1 MVQLLHMAAHRLWER
16 RTRRAF
22 VHAPAFVLALLCGG
36 SVAATQAQW
45 REHIHKVGIDVSPT
59 QPSRL
64 PPSRKQLLF
73 NHNPKAGGSTLR
85 KLFMK
90 AVPDGS
96 FNVVP
101 EHGSSRLAEQQRAFV
116 IGNVR
121 EPCEHYVSLWAF
133 NSKGRGS
140 FAHSAD
146 NATLGRDPPHYNSPG
161 DVHRFQTWLRL
172 ENVAGVVTRRFLRS
186 YGNRTH
192 VDCWV
197 FLDSLAA
204 SALGCLRQFEAQ
216 GGAVLWESPALVDLK
231 EKEAARAN
239 ELAEARASNGTLV
252 APRNRVHHGAC
263 SEYFD
268 EGSTGLIVGGIDAAL
283 ANAFGYIG
291 CCGHVRSHGET

>member
-45 REHIHKVGIDVSPT
+45 REHIHNVGIDVSPT

-85 KLFMK
+85 KLLMK
-90 AVPDGS
+90 AVSNETFTLVRESGAS
-96 FNVVP
+96 
-101 EHGSSRLAEQQRAFV
+101 GLAEQQRAFV

-172 ENVAGVVTRRFLRS
+172 KKVTGVVTRRFLSSSAGRLAIRS
-186 YGNRTH
+186 PSARRQ
-192 VDCWV
+192 
-197 FLDSLAA
+197 LRSRDSTSSHSSKSQLAA
-204 SALGCLRQFEAQ
+204 QDALSLSASTLQCASCC
-216 GGAVLWESPALVDLK
+216 VWISP
-231 EKEAARAN
+231 EKLSEAAEYRVIQ
-239 ELAEARASNGTLV
+239 LSCSRKAERSSEWRSLKLGDHMLDAS
-252 APRNRVHHGAC
+252 
-263 SEYFD
+263 SW
-268 EGSTGLIVGGIDAAL
+268 
-283 ANAFGYIG
+283 
-291 CCGHVRSHGET
+291 